1 MTDAATAGATP
12 LAPATTTDPAAALAT
27 VGPRV
32 VIGVGGTAGHVVP
45 ALAVADVLRDHGARV
60 VFAGG
65 DRFERELVPAAGYE
79 LRMLKVAPLARR
91 RPAEAARAAAVDFG
105 ALGHA
110 MRLIGELSPD
120 CVLGAGGYVA
130 GPVGLAGALRRVPLV
145 LMEADSHL
153 GITNRWL
160 APMARRVCLAF
171 AIDGRDSDR
180 YRITG
185 RPVPPPVTDR
195 AAARRRF
202 GLEPDDQCVLVFGGS
217 QGARSINNAAIEAF
231 AGAGGRV
238 RVLHAAGTR
247 DLADLT
253 APGPHY
259 DLRGYIGNFGEA
271 LLAADLVIARSG
283 GSVFEIAAHG
293 RPMILIPYPYSAGGH
308 QDDNA
313 RHMERA
319 GAAVVIADAD
329 LTGPR
334 LASEAGR
341 LLGDRSRLAAMA
353 NASQAMARP
362 DAAREIAAE
371 VLDAARRGPDRSGPD
386 WRGPDWRGPGRRDAD
401 RH

>member
-1 MTDAATAGATP
+1 MDDRSVRDAAPAEATTLAASNTPAQAPTTDLAATP
-12 LAPATTTDPAAALAT
+12 AR

-45 ALAVADVLRDHGARV
+45 AIAVADVLRDHGAQV

-79 LRMLKVAPLARR
+79 LRTLKVAPLARR
-91 RPAEAARAAAVDFG
+91 RPAEAARAAAIDFG

-120 CVLGAGGYVA
+120 VVLGAGGYVA
-130 GPVGLAGALRRVPLV
+130 GPVGLAGALRRTPLV

-185 RPVPPPVTDR
+185 RPVPPPATDR

-202 GLEPDDQCVLVFGGS
+202 GLEPDEQCVLVFGGS
-217 QGARSINNAAIEAF
+217 QGARSINHAAIEAF
-231 AGAGGRV
+231 AGAAGRV
-238 RVLHAAGTR
+238 RILHAAGTR

-259 DLRGYIGNFGEA
+259 DLRDYIGDFSEA

-319 GAAVVIADAD
+319 GAAIVIADSD

-334 LASEAGR
+334 LASETGR
-341 LLGDRSRLAAMA
+341 LLGDRSRLTAMA
-353 NASQAMARP
+353 RASQAMARP
-362 DAAREIAAE
+362 DAAREIAGE
-371 VLDAARRGPDRSGPD
+371 VLEAARRGPDRK
-386 WRGPDWRGPGRRDAD
+386 
-401 RH
+401 

>member
-1 MTDAATAGATP
+1 VATP
-12 LAPATTTDPAAALAT
+12 AT

-45 ALAVADVLRDHGARV
+45 AIAVADVLRDHGARV

-79 LRMLKVAPLARR
+79 LRTLKVAPLARR
-91 RPAEAARAAAVDFG
+91 RPAEAARAAALDFG

-120 CVLGAGGYVA
+120 VVLGAGGYVA

-171 AIDGRDSDR
+171 AIDGRDSNR

-202 GLEPDDQCVLVFGGS
+202 GLEPDEQCVLVFGGS
-217 QGARSINNAAIEAF
+217 QGARSINHAAIEAF

-238 RVLHAAGTR
+238 RILHAAGTR

-253 APGPHY
+253 APGAHY

-313 RHMERA
+313 RHMQRA
-319 GAAVVIADAD
+319 GAAIVIDDAD

-334 LASEAGR
+334 LATEAGR
-341 LLGDRSRLAAMA
+341 LLGDRSRLTAMA
-353 NASQAMARP
+353 RASRAMARP
-362 DAAREIAAE
+362 EAAREIAGE
-371 VLDAARRGPDRSGPD
+371 VLEAARRGPDRQ
-386 WRGPDWRGPGRRDAD
+386 
-401 RH
+401 